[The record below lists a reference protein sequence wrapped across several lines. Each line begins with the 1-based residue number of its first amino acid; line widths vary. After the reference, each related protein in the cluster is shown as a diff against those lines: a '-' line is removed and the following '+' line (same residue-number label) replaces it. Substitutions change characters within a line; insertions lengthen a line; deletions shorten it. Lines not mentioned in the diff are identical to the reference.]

1 MAPVGLKH
9 WMLHNGQLAKEYD
22 ETLKLSPG
30 YDPVRAVDPALT
42 FHAPL
47 LTGPDSIP
55 GAIRATFD
63 RNSEATYL
71 APRGAFLLTAGDDV
85 SRHEYTRDDEPLGVL
100 MEPASTNKCE
110 NYNANPDE
118 ALTNVNIT
126 GGPGILTREK
136 ADAPLAAVG
145 LSKVCHSGFVFCL
158 DTRGVAITD
167 ASVQGDAGNL
177 NLHQYSAFIYC
188 PQGSGLIAIEASGA
202 STSFGQN
209 TGFEKIQGEGIPST
223 TARRFMVRAD
233 ADSLV
238 YFILNKLEELS
249 TPSSDIVTEG
259 SAVSRA
265 VDRLSYPMAGGPYSP
280 QIVDDSQ
287 FNDSDAWTKTAQVTI
302 ANGLCTFDTTIAN
315 EHVYDE
321 DYPEIRR
328 GNWYRIRIEVPR
340 MPAGRFQVRLYD
352 EQSDY
357 SSTDW
362 VSEAGVHEFLIQ
374 LTGAD
379 GAGSFVG
386 AVFIIS
392 DLAIN
397 DFDIAS
403 IQIFEAQPIL
413 NQTEGMLSI
422 IFRPS
427 FDNAQ
432 YPSVA
437 PNNLHIVRFDDNNS
451 IPIYY
456 NKESGGTDRFGSW
469 DNATIAE
476 VDIPGGID
484 ADVDYLV
491 TLHWAPGA
499 RQLAFK
505 RAGTWTRGTVFGFA
519 GAWPIQQSMQVI
531 SMLSSG
537 NEAQLPAHARELYI
551 WNVNRGQAWL
561 EDFFADLVN

>member
-9 WMLHNGQLAKEYD
+9 WMLHNDQLANEYD

-47 LTGPDSIP
+47 LTGPDSIA
-55 GAIRATFD
+55 GAIRATFE

-71 APRGAFLLTAGDDV
+71 APRGAFLLTAGDDE
-85 SRHEYTRDDEPLGVL
+85 SRHEYTPQDEPLGVL
-100 MEPASTNKCE
+100 MEPARTNKCE
-110 NYNANPDE
+110 NWNANPDA
-118 ALTNVNIT
+118 ALTNIRDVTGTGTFERINQAAALRRAGLNAICADGNVIRIT
-126 GGPGILTREK
+126 ETDG
-136 ADAPLAAVG
+136 ASAYAVSIAG
-145 LSKVCHSGFVFCL
+145 EV
-158 DTRGVAITD
+158 
-167 ASVQGDAGNL
+167 GNL
-177 NLHQYSAFIYC
+177 NEHAAQIWARV
-188 PQGSGLIAIEASGA
+188 
-202 STSFGQN
+202 
-209 TGFEKIQGEGIPST
+209 IQGEGRLNLTGGGAPFTEFTNTEFELIELVKPPLT
-223 TARRFMVRAD
+223 IEATLQVQAQP
-233 ADSLV
+233 DSIV
-238 YFILNKLEELS
+238 EFVLNELEES
-249 TPSSDIVTEG
+249 EVPSSIIVTKG
-259 SAVSRA
+259 AATSRA
-265 VDRLSYPMAGGPYSP
+265 VDQLSWPLM
-280 QIVDDSQ
+280 
-287 FNDSDAWTKTAQVTI
+287 
-302 ANGLCTFDTTIAN
+302 
-315 EHVYDE
+315 
-321 DYPEIRR
+321 
-328 GNWYRIRIEVPR
+328 
-340 MPAGRFQVRLYD
+340 
-352 EQSDY
+352 
-357 SSTDW
+357 
-362 VSEAGVHEFLIQ
+362 
-374 LTGAD
+374 
-379 GAGSFVG
+379 GSLG
-386 AVFIIS
+386 
-392 DLAIN
+392 
-397 DFDIAS
+397 
-403 IQIFEAQPIL
+403 PIL
-413 NQTEGMLSI
+413 NQSEGMLSI

-437 PNNLHIVRFDDNNS
+437 PNNFHIVRFDNNNS

-469 DNATIAE
+469 DDATIAE

-519 GAWPIQQSMQVI
+519 GAWPIEQNMQVI